1 MYYNYCWTLGPRP
14 ATDAELAEGL
24 PEKIKRNTP
33 AMEAGLV
40 DHIWEV
46 EDLLTLT
53 DEFVARRASEA
64 VEEESPAEVDPSVP
78 THWVYH
84 HHNKYKA
91 VVHQATCTNCNHG
104 AGKKGRTGKFG
115 VWHPF
120 ASEEL
125 ALQGAAKFEPDRFEK
140 CNMCLGSYR
149 NAYGY
154 RGPRK

>member
-1 MYYNYCWTLGPRP
+1 MSLPKKLMGVAQYRTAMSWQK
-14 ATDAELAEGL
+14 TDD
-24 PEKIKRNTP
+24 P
-33 AMEAGLV
+33 
-40 DHIWEV
+40 D
-46 EDLLTLT
+46 EDLLKMT
-53 DEFVARRASEA
+53 DEFIVRRPSDS
-64 VEEESPAEVDPSVP
+64 VEDEEIAGADSSIP

-84 HHNKYKA
+84 HHNKYEA
-91 VVHQATCTNCNHG
+91 VIHKATCTNCNHG

-125 ALQGAAKFEPDRFEK
+125 AAQAAMKFEPDRFRK

-149 NAYGY
+149 NAYRY